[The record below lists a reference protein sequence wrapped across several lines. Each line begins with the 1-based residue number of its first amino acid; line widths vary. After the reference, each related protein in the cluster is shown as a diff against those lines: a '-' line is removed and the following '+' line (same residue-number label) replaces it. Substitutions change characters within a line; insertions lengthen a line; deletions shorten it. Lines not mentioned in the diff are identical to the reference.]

1 MSDVPPPLHLPEPS
15 PWPATLALAVALIGA
30 GVLLHI
36 VLAIAGALLGVVAI
50 AAWVADLRRER
61 RHDDQEKAHR

>member
-1 MSDVPPPLHLPEPS
+1 
-15 PWPATLALAVALIGA
+15 VALVGA

-36 VLAIAGALLGVVAI
+36 AFAIAGALLGVTAI

-61 RHDDQEKAHR
+61 GHDDQGEAHP